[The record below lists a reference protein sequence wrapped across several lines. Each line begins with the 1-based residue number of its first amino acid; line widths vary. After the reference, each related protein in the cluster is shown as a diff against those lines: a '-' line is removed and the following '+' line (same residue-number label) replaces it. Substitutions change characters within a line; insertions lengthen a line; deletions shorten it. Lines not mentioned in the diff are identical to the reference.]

1 MRARREALA
10 HAALAEGR
18 ALADAGR
25 LDAAEP
31 WLRRAWRL
39 APRDFL
45 VRLALAGLLLRRGV
59 AEAATLFETLAD
71 EQGAAETGHHIG
83 REVWL
88 GLAAARR
95 QAGDAASAAAALG
108 RALAGT
114 IGVDAALTAFADT
127 LAAAADAPGWCAI
140 GADSR
145 PLCHAREPGRV
156 QWSLDG
162 RRAPRPGALP
172 SPARLARAGR
182 LEVSLDGRALIGSP
196 LDLAA
201 MRRVEGVAM
210 ARAGGIEGWAWLPG
224 DPDRAPALRIGPT
237 RGRAIT
243 VVAAEPL
250 AEALAERPL
259 AHPRGFRL
267 APEQLAGFTG
277 PVHVRGPDGRD
288 LLGSPLDPGLESRAA
303 AAAAAAVA
311 RRNPAAGTPRRAAA
325 RAPDFVP
332 VAADLPVPLPARA
345 ARMGAAPVTVVI
357 PLHRGLETSR
367 ACLDAVLATVPA
379 GTRIVVVDDA
389 SPEPALAALADAL
402 ARAGRVRLVRHR
414 RNRGFPAAAN
424 AGLRLARGDA
434 VLLNSDAVPAPH
446 WLARLRDV
454 AWSRPDI
461 GTVTPFSNEAS
472 LLSYPDSARANPVPV
487 DLARLGR
494 LADAANRGQAI
505 EIPTGVGF
513 CLYIRRDCLAAVGL
527 LRQDVFAQG
536 YGEEND
542 FCLRARHLGW
552 RHAAAPGVFVAH
564 VGGAS
569 FGAGRAALMAR
580 NAAMLER
587 LHPGYAA
594 LIAAHHEA
602 DPLAP
607 ARRRLD
613 MARWTDTGVPP
624 GVRAVLLVSHDR
636 GGGVERQV
644 CARAAAITAAGQRP
658 IMLRPVM
665 AAGSGAYRGL
675 CRVDDGSDAFPNLV
689 FALPAET
696 AALARFLRRARP
708 VRAELHHLLGHD
720 RAVLDVLRR
729 LGLPWSHFVHDYAA
743 LCPRISLLGAGGQ
756 YCGEPDVAACAHCV
770 ADGGHGLEET
780 ISAAALRA
788 RSAADLAAAERV
800 VVPSADVARRLRRH
814 FPALHPMVEPW
825 EKAPASIPAGLAAL
839 GAPRIAVIGAI
850 GREKGYEVLLACAR
864 DAARR
869 RLALEFVLVG
879 HSIDDERLLAT
890 GRVFVTGEYDA
901 AEAAALIAEQRAG
914 LAFLPSVVPE
924 TWCFTLSEAWRA
936 GLRVVAF
943 DLGAQAERIR
953 ARGEGVLLPLGLP
966 AAEVNT
972 ALLRATRAVGQG
984 MFTDARGEAITN
996 AALPASADPARFV
1009 RSD

>member
-114 IGVDAALTAFADT
+114 LGVDAALAAFADT
-127 LAAAADAPGWCAI
+127 LAAEADAPGWCAI

-224 DPDRAPALRIGPT
+224 DPDRAPALRIGPA
-237 RGRAIT
+237 RGRFIT
-243 VVAAEPL
+243 VIAAEPL
-250 AEALAERPL
+250 AEAQAERPL
-259 AHPRGFRL
+259 ARPHGFRL

-472 LLSYPDSARANPVPV
+472 LLSYPDSARANPVPA

-580 NAAMLER
+580 NAAILER

-594 LIAAHHEA
+594 LVAAHHEA

-613 MARWTDTGVPP
+613 MARWPRMQGE
-624 GVRAVLLVSHDR
+624 AVLLVSHDR

-644 CARAAAITAAGQRP
+644 RARAASIKAAGLRP
-658 IMLRPVM
+658 IVLRPVM
-665 AAGSGAYRGL
+665 AASGTYRGL
-675 CRVDDGSDAFPNLV
+675 CRVDDGSDDFPNLV
-689 FALPAET
+689 FALPGE
-696 AALARFLRRARP
+696 AALLVRFLRRALP
-708 VRAELHHLLGHD
+708 VQAELHHLLGHD
-720 RAVLDVLRR
+720 RSVLDVLRR
-729 LGLPWSHFVHDYAA
+729 LDLPWSHFVHDYAA

-756 YCGEPDVAACAHCV
+756 YCGEPDVAECAPCV
-770 ADGGHGLEET
+770 ADGGHMLEET

-788 RSAADLAAAERV
+788 RSAADFAAALRV
-800 VVPSADVARRLRRH
+800 VVPTADVARRLRRH
-814 FPALHPMVEPW
+814 FPALRPSVEAW
-825 EKAPASIPAGLAAL
+825 EPAPPSVPAGPSAA
-839 GAPRIAVIGAI
+839 GPRRIAVIGAI
-850 GREKGYEVLLACAR
+850 GREKGYDVLLACAR

-869 RLALEFVLVG
+869 RLSLEFVLVG
-879 HSIDDERLLAT
+879 HTIDDERLLAT
-890 GRVFVTGEYDA
+890 GRVFITGEYDA
-901 AEAAALIAEQRAG
+901 AEAAALIAAQRAA

-924 TWCFTLSEAWRA
+924 TWCFTLTEAWHA
-936 GLRVVAF
+936 GLGVVAF
-943 DLGAQAERIR
+943 DVGAQAERIR
-953 ARGEGVLLPLGLP
+953 ARGEGVLLPLGLA
-966 AAEVNT
+966 AAEVNA
-972 ALLRATRAVGQG
+972 ALLRATRADGQG
-984 MFTDARGEAITN
+984 MFTDARGEAITDG
-996 AALPASADPARFV
+996 ALPASADPARFL

>member
-1 MRARREALA
+1 M
-10 HAALAEGR
+10 
-18 ALADAGR
+18 
-25 LDAAEP
+25 
-31 WLRRAWRL
+31 
-39 APRDFL
+39 
-45 VRLALAGLLLRRGV
+45 RRGE
-59 AEAATLFETLAD
+59 AEAATLFEALAA
-71 EQGAAETGHHIG
+71 EQGAGGGG
-83 REVWL
+83 REIWL
-88 GLAAARR
+88 GLAAAHR
-95 QAGDAASAAAALG
+95 QAGDAAAAAV
-108 RALAGT
+108 ALAGALAGMV
-114 IGVDAALTAFADT
+114 GVDAALAGFADT
-127 LAAAADAPGWCAI
+127 LAAAAGAPGWCAI
-140 GADSR
+140 GADLR
-145 PLCHAREPGRV
+145 PVWRTAGPGPVR
-156 QWSLDG
+156 WSLDG
-162 RRAPRPGALP
+162 RPGALP
-172 SPARLARAGR
+172 APARLARGQR
-182 LEVSLDGRALIGSP
+182 LEASLGGRALIGSP

-201 MRRVEGVAM
+201 MRRVEGVAI

-224 DPDRAPALRIGPT
+224 DPDRAPALHIGPA
-237 RGRAIT
+237 RGRGISL
-243 VVAAEPL
+243 VAAEPL
-250 AEALAERPL
+250 AEALADRPL
-259 AHPRGFRL
+259 ARPRGFRVG
-267 APEQLAGFTG
+267 PEQLAGFSG
-277 PVHVRGPDGRD
+277 PLHVRGPDGRD
-288 LLGSPLDPGLESRAA
+288 LLGSPLDPGLEIRAA

-311 RRNPAAGTPRRAAA
+311 RRNPAAGTPRRAAT

-332 VAADLPVPLPARA
+332 VPADLPVPIGVRT

-446 WLARLRDV
+446 WLARLRDL

-461 GTVTPFSNEAS
+461 GTVTPFSNDAS
-472 LLSYPDSARANPVPV
+472 LLSYPDQTRANPVPA
-487 DLARLGR
+487 DLDRLARR
-494 LADAANRGQAI
+494 ADAANRGQAI

-552 RHAAAPGVFVAH
+552 RHVAAPGVFVAH

-580 NAAMLER
+580 NAEILER

-613 MARWTDTGVPP
+613 MARWPHTGR
-624 GVRAVLLVSHDR
+624 GAARGEAVLLVSHDR

-644 CARAAAITAAGQRP
+644 RARAASIKAAGLRP
-658 IMLRPVM
+658 IVLRPVM
-665 AAGSGAYRGL
+665 AASGAYRGL
-675 CRVDDGSDAFPNLV
+675 CRVDDGSDDFPNLV
-689 FALPAET
+689 FALPGE
-696 AALARFLRRARP
+696 AALLVRFLRRARP
-708 VRAELHHLLGHD
+708 VQAELHHLLGHD
-720 RAVLDVLRR
+720 RSVLDVLRR
-729 LGLPWSHFVHDYAA
+729 LDLPWSHFVHDYAA

-756 YCGEPDVAACAHCV
+756 YCGEPAVAECAHCV
-770 ADGGHGLEET
+770 ADGGHMLEET
-780 ISAAALRA
+780 ISAAALRD
-788 RSAADLAAAERV
+788 RSAADFAAAERV
-800 VVPSADVARRLRRH
+800 VVPTDDVARRLRRH
-814 FPALHPMVEPW
+814 FPALRPSVEAW
-825 EKAPASIPAGLAAL
+825 EKTPSPVPAGPSAA
-839 GAPRIAVIGAI
+839 GPRRVAVIGAI

-890 GRVFVTGEYDA
+890 GCVFVTGEYEA
-901 AEAAALIAEQRAG
+901 AEAPALIAAQHAA

-924 TWCFTLSEAWRA
+924 TWCFTLTEAWRA

-966 AAEVNT
+966 AAEVNA
-972 ALLRATRAVGQG
+972 ALLRAVRADGQG
-984 MFTDARGEAITN
+984 MFTDARGEAITV
-996 AALPASADPARFV
+996 AAFSTSADPARFV